1 MGLRDHSHL
10 LQTIINNIVVTH
22 VKGHAPSSSASE
34 DMTLKGVQQSISRL
48 ASRPRGISGN
58 TDQRSNPGP

>member
-10 LQTIINNIVVTH
+10 LQMTISNAVGVTR
-22 VKGHAPSSSASE
+22 VKERAPSSSASE
-34 DMTLKGVQQSISRL
+34 DMTLKGVQHSR